1 MGERTKYEIRLNDQD
16 RWFVEKVF
24 TDKKMAERCFLEFV
38 EDDNPEFFGVQMV
51 RVWMRADQNEVEKV
65 ITEQRLTPRHAPLRL
80 SNIDEAAPCAHRDDY
95 LGLGARI
102 TMNRL
107 LRNYFDREGMIP
119 SELIYSHDR
128 AKRFM
133 TTDLCPL
140 AIDRVSTLQA
150 RDTGGDSRKR
160 RDAIFEEVNAIMEEV
175 KTVSKSKTIK
185 SFECANL
192 EEIDAAAAKVNKP
205 MAFHILAC
213 KALVQYRSLEGKLG
227 LVLEWLETDK
237 GKELEFELDS
247 LLAEIMSS
255 ATLIQDMLG
264 PQRNLASA
272 ISTLLDWVDGKE
284 VQGTGAAPQ
293 AVGAICRLFSQDRL
307 EATRDV
313 LFDFILRQLSG
324 KQPLARNDPS
334 QEEKEFLALFNRLVA
349 PTGMTGGSDMAEALT
364 RRYGH
369 GMKQGGESGERL
381 SIKWL
386 LDSLADGAARL
397 PYLLAL
403 HDAPLGEKYPDV
415 IQQSLM
421 MICNTAKTIS
431 DFCSGEFSAKEKLV
445 CMKDL
450 HLLVEGSVL
459 EESEQKKV
467 LSALDRVV
475 EKYLVDT
482 KLIDKLDN
490 PDASLHDRAIRMVQF
505 CGSGV
510 LWQHGYAMSLAQSR
524 VIEHL
529 RGASFIEK
537 FTEHETDPHK
547 KEVMIRNFYK
557 MMADAG
563 FKS

>member
-1 MGERTKYEIRLNDQD
+1 MGARTKYEIRLNDQD

-24 TDKKMAERCFLEFV
+24 TDKKMAERFFLEVV
-38 EDDNPEFFGVQMV
+38 EDDNPEFFGVQLV
-51 RVWMRADQNEVEKV
+51 RVWTRADQNEVEKV
-65 ITEQRLTPRHAPLRL
+65 VSEQRLTPRNAPLRL
-80 SNIDEAAPCAHRDDY
+80 SNVDEAAPCAHRDDY

-102 TMNRL
+102 TMSRL

-133 TTDLCPL
+133 TTDLSPL
-140 AIDRVSTLQA
+140 AIDRISTLQA
-150 RDTGGDSRKR
+150 RDTGADSRKR
-160 RDAIFEEVNAIMEEV
+160 RDAIFEEVQSIMEEV
-175 KTVSKSKTIK
+175 KAVSKSKTIK
-185 SFECANL
+185 SFESADL
-192 EEIDAAAAKVNKP
+192 AQIDAAAAQVNKP

-227 LVLEWLETDK
+227 LVLDWLETDK
-237 GKELEFELDS
+237 GRELECELDS

-272 ISTLLDWVDGKE
+272 ISTLLDWVDGKQ

-307 EATRDV
+307 DATRDV

-334 QEEKEFLALFNRLVA
+334 EEEKEFLALFKRLVS
-349 PTGMTGGSDMAEALT
+349 PSGMTGGSDMAEALT
-364 RRYGH
+364 RRYGR

-386 LDSLADGAARL
+386 LDSLPNGAARL

-403 HDAPLGEKYPDV
+403 HDAPLGEAHPDV
-415 IQQSLM
+415 IQQSLA
-421 MICNTAKTIS
+421 MICNNAKNIT
-431 DFCSGEFSAKEKLV
+431 DFCGADLAAKAKLV
-445 CMKDL
+445 CLKDL
-450 HLLVEGSVL
+450 HVLVEESML
-459 EESEQKKV
+459 DESEQKKL
-467 LSALDRVV
+467 LSTLDRVV

-490 PDASLHDRAIRMVQF
+490 PEASLHDRAIRMVQF

-510 LWQHGYAMSLAQSR
+510 LWQHGHAMTLAQSR

-529 RGASFIEK
+529 RGKSFIEK
-537 FTEHETDPHK
+537 FTEHESDPQK
-547 KEVMIRNFYK
+547 KEAMIRNFYK
-557 MMADAG
+557 MMAEAG